1 MVEFKWITNGRIMK
15 RRKEVIKMSELQM
28 GTNESRFADIVW
40 ENEPVTTADLVK
52 FGEETFNWKKTTT
65 YTVLKRLCNKGIFK
79 MEKSIVTSLMS
90 RDEFYAK
97 RSEIIVKEE
106 FEGSLPLF
114 LSAFSSRNKLTA
126 EEVAKLRE
134 MIDNYEE

>member
-1 MVEFKWITNGRIMK
+1 
-15 RRKEVIKMSELQM
+15 MSELQM
-28 GTNESRFADIVW
+28 GAIEAQFADIIW
-40 ENEPVTTADLVK
+40 QNEPVTTTDLVR

-79 MEKSIVTSLMS
+79 MEKSIVTALMS

-97 RSEIIVKEE
+97 RSEIIVEEE
-106 FEGSLPLF
+106 FEGSLPMF
-114 LSAFSSRNKLTA
+114 LSAFSSRKKLTA

-134 MIDNYEE
+134 MIEKYED